1 MLWMVPPPAHRTAKD
16 VGVVN
21 ARRIR
26 EANHANGHNERSRI
40 LRNQKRSKASTAL
53 GPTGFNAEFHKEN
66 SLLD

>member
-1 MLWMVPPPAHRTAKD
+1 MWVLLMLAGFVKPIMQTVTT
-16 VGVVN
+16 
-21 ARRIR
+21 
-26 EANHANGHNERSRI
+26 SSI